1 MSDIQTLKNTILKC
15 LENRKTQDVPY
26 RHWFVNDCLP
36 EDDAKAVAELPFPVP
51 EVDDTEGRRE
61 THNSLRQFFSAEN
74 RERHPVVKRVTD
86 AFQSPEIIRAIEA
99 AFDVSLAGNYLRIEY
114 CQDGDNFWLEPHT
127 DIGAK
132 KFTMLVG
139 YTTHPDGEG
148 WGTSIYYDKD
158 RFYGQAQFGF
168 NKGLVFIPSDNTWH
182 GFEKRPM
189 HGGVRRSIII
199 NYVIP
204 EWRSRHELAFPN
216 DPVQ

>member
-1 MSDIQTLKNTILKC
+1 MADIQTIKNTVLQCLKDC
-15 LENRKTQDVPY
+15 QTQDIPY
-26 RHWFVNDCLP
+26 RHWHVSNCLP
-36 EDDAKAVAELPFPVP
+36 EDDAMAIADLPFPVP
-51 EVDDTEGRRE
+51 HVDDTGGRRE

-74 RERHPVVKRVTD
+74 RERHPVVKNVTD
-86 AFQSPEIIRAIEA
+86 AFQSPEIVRAIEKT
-99 AFDVSLAGNYLRIEY
+99 FDVSLSGNYLRIEY
-114 CQDGDNFWLEPHT
+114 CLDGENFWLEPHT

-139 YTTHPDGEG
+139 YTTCPGGEE

-158 RFYGQAQFGF
+158 RFFGQAPFGF
-168 NKGLVFIPSDNTWH
+168 NKGLVFIPSDHTWH
-182 GFEKRPM
+182 GFERRPM
-189 HGGVRRSIII
+189 KGGVRKAIII